1 MSNNY
6 KSNIHNFKGILAEKT
21 QGNHSKYHKFCAH
34 CGFRINK
41 GEMAKL

>member
-6 KSNIHNFKGILAEKT
+6 KNDIVDLKGILAERM
-21 QGNHSKYHKFCAH
+21 QENQRKYHKFCAH

-41 GEMAKL
+41 GEAGKL